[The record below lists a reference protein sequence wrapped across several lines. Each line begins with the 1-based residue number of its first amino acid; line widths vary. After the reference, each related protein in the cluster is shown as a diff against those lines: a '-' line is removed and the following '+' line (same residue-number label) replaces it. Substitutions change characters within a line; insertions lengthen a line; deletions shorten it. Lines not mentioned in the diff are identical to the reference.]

1 MGIDLR
7 TRSSDGWSEEEEWL
21 LSNIPHVTGA
31 LSILGSAFIVYDV
44 ASDRNKWSSTYH
56 RLLFGMGILDFVSSF
71 ATSLSTLPM
80 PGESGKYSFG
90 NPATCTVQGFFVH
103 FNIAS
108 PLYNLTL
115 SIYFL
120 LTVTYKWA
128 KDDIKKKVEI
138 WLHLFPFLWAFVTAL
153 VVLTRKGF
161 NDANL
166 W

>member
-1 MGIDLR
+1 MGIDLGR
-7 TRSSDGWSEEEEWL
+7 RSSEGWSEEQEWL

-56 RLLFGMGILDFVSSF
+56 RLMFGMGSVDFVGSC
-71 ATSLSTLPM
+71 ALALSTLPM
-80 PGESGKYSFG
+80 PDESGKYSFG
-90 NPATCTVQGFFVH
+90 NSASCSVQGFFVQ
-103 FNIAS
+103 FNIGS

-120 LTVTYKWA
+120 LTVTYKWRM
-128 KDDIKKKVEI
+128 DDIRKKVEI
-138 WLHLFPFLWAFVTAL
+138 WLHLFPLLWAFVTSL
-153 VVLTRKGF
+153 VVLTQKGF